1 MREKV
6 LGVLC
11 LLAAFLCIIVIGL
24 AVGFIV
30 TYGSDLTW
38 WQFGLL
44 LIPIPA
50 IAIVLCAML
59 IATGLCLL
67 EVY

>member
-1 MREKV
+1 MVRKL

-11 LLAAFLCIIVIGL
+11 LLAAFFCMIVIGL

-38 WQFGLL
+38 WQLGLL

-59 IATGLCLL
+59 IATGLCLWDI
-67 EVY
+67 Y